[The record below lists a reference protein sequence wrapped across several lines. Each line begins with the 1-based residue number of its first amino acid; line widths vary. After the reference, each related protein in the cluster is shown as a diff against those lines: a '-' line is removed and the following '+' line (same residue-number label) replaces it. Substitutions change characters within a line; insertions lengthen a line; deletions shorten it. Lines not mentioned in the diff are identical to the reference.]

1 MMSAVENT
9 AQFVTVMIDDT
20 NVAKIPAFHP

>member
-9 AQFVTVMIDDT
+9 AQFVAVMIDCT
-20 NVAKIPAFHP
+20 NVAEIPAFHP

>member
-9 AQFVTVMIDDT
+9 AQFVAAMIDGT
-20 NVAKIPAFHP
+20 NVTEIPAFHP